1 MGEYHL
7 RAANRAHEMKPL
19 RTHYPLLALAAL
31 FACAKAPAAELNEA
45 EKRTVALV
53 VDFCGSFVGEE
64 PPSVDA
70 AAARAPGLNVG
81 PTIRIETISRD
92 ENVRRSFRE
101 FFHSDDAAELRF
113 AGFSATPS
121 RNERP
126 YAAFK
131 PDGES
136 CMVVLTPGSR
146 AVHEAIELRLAQSGG
161 RWTRDGKTTAAGQLP
176 TWRREADFGEKVFVT
191 GQTDAQASILV
202 VTIEQRPV
210 PSPVEIRTI
219 THAAIT
225 PCVAGVL
232 ADKPAGPAEFGSYF
246 HEMTRRK
253 DGEID
258 ILTLR
263 SVIAGPRAF
272 LEVIAVPPVSKCQ
285 LFLKHPDM
293 PVETMSEHVLAA
305 VKSLPG
311 IKDVMQPARGDKAA
325 RQAWRWTRPGQRQPV
340 DFRIVVNDEYDFVVL
355 DIAWADR

>member
-1 MGEYHL
+1 
-7 RAANRAHEMKPL
+7 MKPL
-19 RTHYPLLALAAL
+19 RTHYPVVALALAAL
-31 FACAKAPAAELNEA
+31 LTCREAPAAELTEPEMRA
-45 EKRTVALV
+45 VALL
-53 VDFCGSFVGEE
+53 VDFCGSFVGQE

-70 AAARAPGLNVG
+70 AAARVPGLNVG
-81 PTIRIETISRD
+81 QPMKIDQISDD
-92 ENVRRSFRE
+92 EQVRRSFRE
-101 FFHSDDAAELRF
+101 FLDVEDGSQLRF

-131 PDGES
+131 TDGEN

-146 AVHEAIELRLAQSGG
+146 AVDEAIEQRFAGSEG
-161 RWTRDGKTTAAGQLP
+161 RWVRGQKKPEDGQLH
-176 TWRREADFGEKVFVT
+176 TWRRDADFGEKVFVT
-191 GQTDAQASILV
+191 GHSDAGSNVMLV
-202 VTIEQRPV
+202 SIEQRPR
-210 PSPVEIRTI
+210 PSPVEVRTI
-219 THAAIT
+219 THAAIS
-225 PCVAGVL
+225 PCVAGIL
-232 ADKPAGPAEFGSYF
+232 ADKPPGAAEFASYF
-246 HEMTRRK
+246 HEMHRRK

-285 LFLKHPDM
+285 LFLKHPEV
-293 PVETMSEHVLAA
+293 PVESMREQVLAA

-355 DIAWADR
+355 DIAWSDR